1 MTWVVMDEHPDS
13 INDAALAVACT
24 GANAAGSAQIID
36 EPANYHNGACGIS
49 FSDGHAEIHKWR
61 ASRMKDAAIQYNDCL
76 SLNVPAGA
84 SWVDVSW
91 LASVTT
97 VAK

>member
-1 MTWVVMDEHPDS
+1 
-13 INDAALAVACT
+13 
-24 GANAAGSAQIID
+24 
-36 EPANYHNGACGIS
+36 
-49 FSDGHAEIHKWR
+49 
-61 ASRMKDAAIQYNDCL
+61 MKDAAIQYNDCL